1 MDKQP
6 DQLVFDELFALSQG
20 LGVDTYTFLPD
31 LDAGYPFV
39 EIGDTHLLPSPTK
52 GLLYGRVTAT
62 VHVWHDM
69 HNRKEL
75 SDIIGQLMQAFSGI
89 QVLEGLR
96 FALDRTSTSQ
106 IIKDDSTDEM
116 LYHGILNLEF
126 RFVFAGK
133 EDK

>member
-6 DQLVFDELFALSQG
+6 DQMVFDELFRLSEG
-20 LGVDTYTFLPD
+20 LGFDTYTFLPD

-62 VHVWHDM
+62 VHVWHDVS
-69 HNRKEL
+69 NRKEL
-75 SDIIGQLMQAFSGI
+75 SDIIGKLMQVFSTIHILG
-89 QVLEGLR
+89 GLR
-96 FALDRTSTSQ
+96 FAMDRTSTSQ
-106 IIKDDSTDEM
+106 IIKDNSTDEM

-133 EDK
+133 E